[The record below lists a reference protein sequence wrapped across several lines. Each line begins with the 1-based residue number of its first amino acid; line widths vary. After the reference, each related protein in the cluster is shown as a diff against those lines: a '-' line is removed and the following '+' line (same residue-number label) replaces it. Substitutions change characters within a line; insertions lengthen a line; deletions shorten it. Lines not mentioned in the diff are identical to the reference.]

1 MVWEIGMELIMH
13 LNNLMHLPLA
23 LEPSAALSL
32 VCKTLPS
39 LILGLFPAS
48 FPGSSH
54 IVHIMRQKDWE
65 VCWKANP
72 FHKIA
77 ISEVKSMFTAMLE
90 SRRGL
95 VLAETC
101 NLPEACPVGGSNNSA
116 SAL

>member
-1 MVWEIGMELIMH
+1 MELVMH

-32 VCKTLPS
+32 VCKTLPC

-54 IVHIMRQKDWE
+54 IVHIMRQKDCE
-65 VCWKANP
+65 VCWKANLS
-72 FHKIA
+72 HKIA
-77 ISEVKSMFTAMLE
+77 ISEVKSTFTAMLVG
-90 SRRGL
+90 RQGL
-95 VLAETC
+95 VLAETY